1 MRGPLRRLAL
11 AAALLSG
18 AGAAPAP
25 TAPMK
30 LQLTEGG
37 ALLVGRL
44 NLSRVDEVT
53 GVWSGQG
60 HARLLRCAPRCVSV
74 QSLPLERTLQ
84 LGPDATYRI
93 VLGGRFRP
101 GQKVSLVLRLRHTPV
116 LNVVATVVR

>member
-1 MRGPLRRLAL
+1 MKGQLLRLAL
-11 AAALLSG
+11 AASLLCG

-25 TAPMK
+25 APAMK
-30 LQLTEGG
+30 LQLTQGG

-44 NLSRVDEVT
+44 NLPRADEVT

-60 HARLLRCAPRCVSV
+60 RARLLRCAPRCVAV
-74 QSLPLERTLQ
+74 QTLPLDRTLQ

-93 VLGGRFRP
+93 VLGGTFRA

-116 LNVVATVVR
+116 LNITANVVR